1 MHDQSSY
8 LEQFSSEEQQR
19 RFTGTKKLYGDEAF
33 GNFQQAHVMVIGVG
47 GVGSWA
53 VEGLARSGV
62 GRLSLVDMDVIA
74 SSNINRQLPALT
86 STLGHDK
93 IQVMAERC
101 REINPQIQLNLIDDF
116 LAKENIADILSTKPD
131 VILDCIDDIPAKIAL
146 ILHCRFHKIPLI
158 VSGGAGGKI
167 DPTQIRVTDL
177 LRTTQDPMLAKIRY
191 QLRQHGIC
199 KNPKEK
205 FGVTC
210 IYSEEQAKLTAQSC
224 ASAGLHCGGYGSA
237 VSVTS
242 SFAMFA
248 VAEVLK
254 KLQKKR

>member
-1 MHDQSSY
+1 MND
-8 LEQFSSEEQQR
+8 LDEQQR
-19 RFTGTKKLYGDEAF
+19 RFAGTAKLYGETAYQHY
-33 GNFQQAHVMVIGVG
+33 QQAHVMVIGVG

-53 VEGLARSGV
+53 VEALARSGV
-62 GRLSLVDMDVIA
+62 GHLTLVDMDVLA

-101 REINPQIQLNLIDDF
+101 REINPNIQLTLVDDF
-116 LAKENIADILSTKPD
+116 LAKENVAELLSTKPD
-131 VILDCIDDIPAKIAL
+131 VVLDCIDDIPAKVAL

-167 DPTQIRVTDL
+167 DPTQIAVADL
-177 LRTTQDPMLAKIRY
+177 ARTTQDPMLAKIRY
-191 QLRQHGIC
+191 QLRQYGIC

-205 FGVTC
+205 FAVTC
-210 IYSEEQAKLTAQSC
+210 IYSQEQVKLAENSC

-237 VSVTS
+237 VAVTC

-248 VAEVLK
+248 VAEVVK